1 MARIHHAQERLSNS
15 PEHGQII
22 YQSVRPQ
29 LEEMTLNSNQL
40 ICRLCEI
47 VQKQSRIIVEQRLML
62 EMHEA
67 FDLEEKRSEEEHHE
81 AKN

>member
-1 MARIHHAQERLSNS
+1 
-15 PEHGQII
+15 
-22 YQSVRPQ
+22 
-29 LEEMTLNSNQL
+29 MTLNSNQL